1 MNELPEDD
9 KLTPEEARQMAESYI
24 NERLSDEL
32 DMWVDI
38 TCVGDNNRR
47 SMHLATGA
55 IRDEPAKRGRPR
67 KAAK

>member
-1 MNELPEDD
+1 MNDPLVDD
-9 KLTPEEARQMAESYI
+9 GLTPEEARLMAESYI

-47 SMHLATGA
+47 YMHLATGA
-55 IRDEPAKRGRPR
+55 IREEPPEVYHLP
-67 KAAK
+67 